1 MTITEYEKKFTKL
14 AKYAMTFV
22 VDEENNCRCFEQ
34 GLRTTIRILVTTS
47 MNWIDISK
55 LIEAAMRVERY
66 LIKEDERSVKKKK
79 INLKVGKEVEKGNG
93 EKISKQGKFYF
104 IRGSY

>member
-1 MTITEYEKKFTKL
+1 
-14 AKYAMTFV
+14 
-22 VDEENNCRCFEQ
+22 
-34 GLRTTIRILVTTS
+34 
-47 MNWIDISK
+47 
-55 LIEAAMRVERY
+55 MRVERY